1 MALPKIKEKI
11 YTHFLKGIG
20 KEIRFRGFTVKE
32 QEILLESLPIKDLEN
47 KEENL
52 TKEQEI
58 EIVNAICQV
67 ITNCIIDN
75 IDAKDLTYF
84 DLTDLFIQL
93 RKVSVGD
100 VIELKYQLTHPDE
113 KDERKRYEIVNHI
126 VDLNKIEVKV
136 PDSEKMNIVIDNE
149 DGMEYIV
156 RMKFPSVRDIIDD
169 DKKAIKENVIASKIF
184 SMVDVIS
191 VDGEI
196 YTKDDITLDE
206 WIESFTTFGSFNQQK
221 FVDFIK
227 NIPDVEYEFD
237 IVSNRNP
244 KVKHTIHLKG
254 LKDFF

>member
-1 MALPKIKEKI
+1 MELDRRDYYSGTYHGIFYKLMKENHEKLKIFGFTDSPKI
-11 YTHFLKGIG
+11 L
-20 KEIRFRGFTVKE
+20 
-32 QEILLESLPIKDLEN
+32 DDNEN
-47 KEENL
+47 KHLFESIVYTIL
-52 TKEQEI
+52 DKES
-58 EIVNAICQV
+58 
-67 ITNCIIDN
+67 
-75 IDAKDLTYF
+75 K
-84 DLTDLFIQL
+84 
-93 RKVSVGD
+93 
-100 VIELKYQLTHPDE
+100 LK
-113 KDERKRYEIVNHI
+113 
-126 VDLNKIEVKV
+126 
-136 PDSEKMNIVIDNE
+136 
-149 DGMEYIV
+149 
-156 RMKFPSVRDIIDD
+156 
-169 DKKAIKENVIASKIF
+169 KKAIKENVIASKIF